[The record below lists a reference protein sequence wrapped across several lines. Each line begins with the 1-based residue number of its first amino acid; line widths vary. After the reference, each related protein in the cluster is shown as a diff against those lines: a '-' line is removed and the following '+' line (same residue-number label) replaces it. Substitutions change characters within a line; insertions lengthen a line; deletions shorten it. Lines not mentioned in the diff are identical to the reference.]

1 MLYPSRSAFTAR
13 PTTMANG
20 NVASATGAA
29 DSVII
34 GGAAASRALVDEC
47 SASGTGLLPADKT
60 FKSKLAVSIVRTDQ
74 YGNQSYIEL
83 SEFCDSAERVAPNA
97 MMFNLFRTLP
107 GFEADDDTPLTAQ
120 EHEAALR
127 AFGSSANE
135 KVEALIFE
143 FPLLQQSISAKGENY
158 QSEKHMRVAKLS
170 KQMATAE
177 GYLASFGF
185 ARNQIYVRSKMS
197 CG

>member
-1 MLYPSRSAFTAR
+1 VLYPSRSAFTAR
-13 PTTMANG
+13 PSTMANG
-20 NVASATGAA
+20 NVASATDAA

-34 GGAAASRALVDEC
+34 GGAAASHALVDEC
-47 SASGTGLLPADKT
+47 SASGSGLLPADKT
-60 FKSKLAVSIVRTDQ
+60 FKSKLEVSIVRKDQ
-74 YGNQSYIEL
+74 YGYRSYIEL
-83 SEFCDSAERVAPNA
+83 SEYCDRAERVEPNA

-107 GFEADDDTPLTAQ
+107 GFEADDDTPLTAK

-143 FPLLQQSISAKGENY
+143 FPLLQQSISAKGENFE
-158 QSEKHMRVAKLS
+158 SEKHMHVAKLS
-170 KQMATAE
+170 EQMATAE

-185 ARNQIYVRSKMS
+185 ERDEIYVRSKMS